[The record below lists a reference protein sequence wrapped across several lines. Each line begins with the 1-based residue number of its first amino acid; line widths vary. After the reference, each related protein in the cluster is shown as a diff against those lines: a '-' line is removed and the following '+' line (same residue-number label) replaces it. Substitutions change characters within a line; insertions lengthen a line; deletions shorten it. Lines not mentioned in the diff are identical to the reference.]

1 MEQTK
6 NVNRGGQ
13 KQRMIGLD
21 ILRIALALLIFMFHS
36 KLHFQCDYWV
46 FNSFVSMGAIA
57 MTGFM
62 VLSGFVLFNSYKD
75 KDLGKIKDIKIFYLK
90 RLITIIPL
98 YYAVA
103 TMHVFYQIISSAI
116 SLKDVIVLLPVEA
129 FGLQSTLSL
138 FSVSH
143 NVGTWFISCI
153 LICYAIYPFL
163 QNLVLQMTKK
173 AMVIV
178 LIVLCLILF
187 YIPIVRLYFHLESTA
202 IYANP
207 FYRLIEFFIGMIFAC
222 GCCKNENNKMQDN
235 YIFNIIIL
243 IVAITFLILFI
254 SFGREMGIPRDYMLF
269 NIIVLPSLSIII
281 VLLSRMRFSKL
292 KHSKLIL
299 YLSGISFTFFLCQ
312 ILPLWTISC
321 KICNIIG
328 SENNMLKITVS
339 FVSCL
344 IGAIIIHEFIEKPS
358 SAIMKKWLLNKK

>member
-6 NVNRGGQ
+6 NVNWGGA

-21 ILRIALALLIFMFHS
+21 MLRIALALLIFMFHS
-36 KLHFQCDYWV
+36 KLHFQCDYWA

-62 VLSGFVLFNSYKD
+62 ILSGFVLFYSYKD
-75 KDLGKIKDIKIFYLK
+75 KDLGKIKDIKLFYLK
-90 RLITIIPL
+90 RIITIIPL
-98 YYAVA
+98 YYAIA
-103 TMHVFYQIISSAI
+103 TMHVFYQIHYSIISI
-116 SLKDVIVLLPVEA
+116 KDVLVLLPVEA

-173 AMVIV
+173 ARVIAI
-178 LIVLCLILF
+178 IVLCLILF

-207 FYRLIEFFIGMIFAC
+207 FYRLIEFFIGMILAC
-222 GCCKNENNKMQDN
+222 GCSKNENNKMYAN
-235 YIFNIIIL
+235 VIIL
-243 IVAITFLILFI
+243 IVAITLLILFI
-254 SFGREMGIPRDYMLF
+254 SLGRVIGMPRDYMLF
-269 NIIVLPSLSIII
+269 NIIVVPSLSVIIM
-281 VLLSRMRFSKL
+281 LLSCMQFPKL
-292 KHSKLIL
+292 QHSSLIV
-299 YLSGISFTFFLCQ
+299 YLSSISFTFFLCQ
-312 ILPLWTISC
+312 ILPLWTLSR

-328 SENNMLKITVS
+328 SENNILKIIVS